1 MVVRCSRC
9 SVGLKIDKEKLTV
22 RNVLFQCPKCKNIF
36 VPKRPVVLQNK
47 MAGNGKILIAH
58 SNPSLVSEMT
68 TILKKNGY
76 HSVASFDGIDAII
89 KAVKEH
95 PALAIIE
102 VDLPKINGLEVCR
115 RLRLTVK
122 TKGIEF
128 LFVVSSNSERYK
140 EIQSQCCPYN
150 YIEDFRIPELLIEK
164 IDLLKQ
170 KD

>member
-9 SVGLKIDKEKLTV
+9 GKGLKIDEEKLIV

-36 VPKRPVVLQNK
+36 VPERPVVLQNK

-76 HSVASFDGIDAII
+76 HSVASSDGIDAII

-95 PALAIIE
+95 PSLAIIE
-102 VDLPKINGLEVCR
+102 VDLPKINGPEVCR
-115 RLRLTVK
+115 RLRLTNK

-128 LFVVSSNSERYK
+128 LFVVSSNSERSM
-140 EIQSQCCPYN
+140 EFLSQWGPNN

>member
-1 MVVRCSRC
+1 
-9 SVGLKIDKEKLTV
+9 
-22 RNVLFQCPKCKNIF
+22 
-36 VPKRPVVLQNK
+36 

-115 RLRLTVK
+115 RLRLTNK

-128 LFVVSSNSERYK
+128 LFVVSSNSERSK
-140 EIQSQCCPYN
+140 VPSQWGPNN
-150 YIEDFRIPELLIEK
+150 YIKDFRIPELLIEK